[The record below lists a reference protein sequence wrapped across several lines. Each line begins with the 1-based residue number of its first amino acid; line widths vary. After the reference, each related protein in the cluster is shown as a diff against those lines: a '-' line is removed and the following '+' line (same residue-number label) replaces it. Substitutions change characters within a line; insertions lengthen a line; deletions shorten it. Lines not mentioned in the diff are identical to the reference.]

1 MSLIGIL
8 VAIIVVGVL
17 LWAIFKV
24 LGVVPIPEPFKTIIW
39 VITVVVA
46 VLLFIQIA
54 GLYHFGSISLK

>member
-46 VLLFIQIA
+46 VLLFVELS
-54 GLYHFGSISLK
+54 GLYHFGVNLR